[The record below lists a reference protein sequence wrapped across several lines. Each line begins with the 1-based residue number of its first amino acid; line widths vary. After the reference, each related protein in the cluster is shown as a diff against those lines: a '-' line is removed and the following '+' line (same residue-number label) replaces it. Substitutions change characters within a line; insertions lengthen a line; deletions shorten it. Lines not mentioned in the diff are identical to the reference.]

1 MGLTDLPICLSYAIL
16 ELENLER
23 IKFTQIHVYMFVE
36 YHHLCLKNVSLSLR
50 FTRCSVTYSISQF
63 N

>member
-50 FTRCSVTYSISQF
+50 FTR
-63 N
+63 